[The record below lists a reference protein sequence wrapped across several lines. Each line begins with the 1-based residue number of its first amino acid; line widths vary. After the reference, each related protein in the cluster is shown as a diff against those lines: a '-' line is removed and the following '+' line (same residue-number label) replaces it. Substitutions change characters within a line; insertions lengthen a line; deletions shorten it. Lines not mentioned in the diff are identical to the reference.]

1 MSRPYCKGAVALALL
16 CVASFS
22 VTAQQLAINTALE
35 RTLTSSPQLQLYPYQ
50 LRIDE
55 AKTLQAGLKPNPE
68 LGVAVENVLGNGS
81 LSGVKS
87 AELTL
92 TLSQLIELGDKRQ
105 RRLESA
111 SLGKALTQAQYE
123 LDRVDVLA
131 KTMTDYLDV
140 LALQTVRS
148 WTAERLVM
156 EQNALQVATERSR
169 AGLVT
174 DADVLRL
181 KSRVLKS
188 QMDLK
193 ALKAELQVAVRQ
205 LAANW
210 GSEADFDTVQGQ
222 LAVLPMLPS
231 LNEMLAALDSSPQL
245 GFYLTQDRLAG
256 ALQNLAIANGQ
267 TDITV
272 GAGVRRNEQLNE
284 NAFVLSVSMPFA
296 LTNPNAGEIEAARV
310 SSERSAH
317 QLKLSR
323 QQLQLAVGRLYQQ
336 LTLLSEQ
343 IHDQQQAILPAAESV
358 VQSTLKGYETGIFDM
373 TDLLSAHEDL
383 LSAKRNI
390 IDAQAQFHRQLIEL
404 ERLVGMPLVVNGP
417 AALPSRI
424 KE

>member
-1 MSRPYCKGAVALALL
+1 MSHPICKGAVALALL

-22 VTAQQLAINTALE
+22 VTAQQLAITTALE

-68 LGVAVENVLGNGS
+68 LGVSVENVLGNGS

-111 SLGKALTQAQYE
+111 SLGKVLTQAQYE
-123 LDRVDVLA
+123 LNRVDVLA

-140 LALQTVRS
+140 LELQTVRS

-417 AALPSRI
+417 AALPSRM

>member
-417 AALPSRI
+417 AALPSRM

>member
-1 MSRPYCKGAVALALL
+1 M
-16 CVASFS
+16 
-22 VTAQQLAINTALE
+22 
-35 RTLTSSPQLQLYPYQ
+35 
-50 LRIDE
+50 
-55 AKTLQAGLKPNPE
+55 
-68 LGVAVENVLGNGS
+68 
-81 LSGVKS
+81 
-87 AELTL
+87 
-92 TLSQLIELGDKRQ
+92 
-105 RRLESA
+105 
-111 SLGKALTQAQYE
+111 LGKALTQAQYE

-140 LALQTVRS
+140 LELQTVRS

-210 GSEADFDTVQGQ
+210 SNEPDFDTVQGQ

-245 GFYLTQDRLAG
+245 GFYLTQERLAG
-256 ALQNLAIANGQ
+256 TLQNLAIANGQ
-267 TDITV
+267 TDLTV

-284 NAFVLSVSMPFA
+284 NAFVLSVSMPLA
-296 LTNPNAGEIEAARV
+296 LSNPNAGEIEAARV
-310 SSERSAH
+310 TSERSAH

-323 QQLQLAVGRLYQQ
+323 QQLQLSTGRLYQQ

-383 LSAKRNI
+383 LSAKRNM
-390 IDAQAQFHRQLIEL
+390 IDAQAQFHRQLVEL

-417 AALPSRI
+417 AALPSRM

>member
-68 LGVAVENVLGNGS
+68 LGVSVENVLGNGS

-140 LALQTVRS
+140 LELQTVRS

-417 AALPSRI
+417 AALPSRM

>member
-1 MSRPYCKGAVALALL
+1 MSHPICKGAVALAWL

-22 VTAQQLAINTALE
+22 VTAQQLAITTALE

-68 LGVAVENVLGNGS
+68 LGVSVENVLGNGS

-140 LALQTVRS
+140 LELQTVRS

>member
-22 VTAQQLAINTALE
+22 VTAQELAITTALE

-68 LGVAVENVLGNGS
+68 LGVSVENVLGNGS

-140 LALQTVRS
+140 LELQTVRS

-210 GSEADFDTVQGQ
+210 SNEPDFDTVQGQ

-245 GFYLTQDRLAG
+245 GFYLKQERLAG
-256 ALQNLAIANGQ
+256 TLQNLAIANGQ
-267 TDITV
+267 TDLTV

-284 NAFVLSVSMPFA
+284 NAFVLSVSMPLA
-296 LTNPNAGEIEAARV
+296 LSNPNAGEIEAARV
-310 SSERSAH
+310 TSERSAH

-323 QQLQLAVGRLYQQ
+323 QQLQLSTGRLYQQ

-383 LSAKRNI
+383 LSAKRNM
-390 IDAQAQFHRQLIEL
+390 IDAQAQFHRQLVEL

-417 AALPSRI
+417 AALPSRM

>member
-22 VTAQQLAINTALE
+22 VTAQELAITTALE

-68 LGVAVENVLGNGS
+68 LGVSVENVLGNGS

-140 LALQTVRS
+140 LELQTVRS

-156 EQNALQVATERSR
+156 EQNSLQVATERSR

-210 GSEADFDTVQGQ
+210 SNEPDFDTVQGQ

-245 GFYLTQDRLAG
+245 VFYLTQERLAG
-256 ALQNLAIANGQ
+256 TLQNLAIANGQ
-267 TDITV
+267 TDLTV

-284 NAFVLSVSMPFA
+284 NAFVLSVSMPLA
-296 LTNPNAGEIEAARV
+296 LSNPNAGEIEAARV
-310 SSERSAH
+310 TSERSAH

-323 QQLQLAVGRLYQQ
+323 QQLQLSTGRLYQQ

-390 IDAQAQFHRQLIEL
+390 IDAQAQFHRQLVEL

-417 AALPSRI
+417 AALPSRM

>member
-140 LALQTVRS
+140 LELQTVRS

-390 IDAQAQFHRQLIEL
+390 IDAQAQFHRQLVEL

-417 AALPSRI
+417 AALPSRM

>member
-1 MSRPYCKGAVALALL
+1 MSRPYCKGVVALAWL

-22 VTAQQLAINTALE
+22 VTAQELAINTALE

-68 LGVAVENVLGNGS
+68 LGVSVENVLGNSS

-92 TLSQLIELGDKRQ
+92 TLSQLVELGDKRQ

-140 LALQTVRS
+140 LELQTVRS

-193 ALKAELQVAVRQ
+193 TLKAEQQVAVRQ

-210 GSEADFDTVQGQ
+210 ANEPDFDTVQGQ

-231 LNEMLAALDSSPQL
+231 LNDMLAALDSSPQL
-245 GFYLTQDRLAG
+245 GFYLTQERLAG
-256 ALQNLAIANGQ
+256 TLQNLAIANGQ
-267 TDITV
+267 TDLTI

-284 NAFVLSVSMPFA
+284 NAFVFSVSMPLA
-296 LTNPNAGEIEAARV
+296 LSNPNAGEIEAARV
-310 SSERSAH
+310 TSERSAH

-323 QQLQLAVGRLYQQ
+323 QQLQLSTGRLYQQ

-383 LSAKRNI
+383 LSTKRNM
-390 IDAQAQFHRQLIEL
+390 IDAQAQFHRQLVEL

-417 AALPSRI
+417 AALPSRM